1 MYAFTFMA
9 CAAALAVVDG
19 RDGGAVEESQEVY
32 EIVAGAAVPVLPP
45 PLRDFFEDDLS
56 ALKRTAA
63 ELAATSSSHSLS
75 GKADWHYIKLDIATD
90 DTDAA
95 TRHAAARR
103 FPRYRTA
110 AAKLLQRLG
119 RRDLGLLAW
128 VIHDRYT
135 ALVDAFR
142 KGKAEV
148 IIRRAGAL
156 LHYATDAAL
165 PFNTTTGRDGTAT
178 GNLYWSAAGDESSTS
193 LMHRTVRHR
202 FQLGL
207 PRRLRIRFG
216 YEVRVAPKRYSPIAN
231 PIDDVFDALLEAH
244 RSLDPLLSI
253 DAEATADLGLRDART
268 FMAASDAYYDYVSDR
283 AASIIESRLEAGSL
297 LAANLIGGAWVQAG
311 SPPPGAWEAP
321 TPALTGRPNSVEP
334 RSGPF
339 VGSRKSTIFH
349 RTNCSHARR
358 IKPANLISFKTAREA
373 QTIGR
378 SPCRSCRPG
387 DS

>member
-1 MYAFTFMA
+1 MYALTFIA
-9 CAAALAVVDG
+9 YAAALAVVDG
-19 RDGGAVEESQEVY
+19 PDGGAVEESREVY
-32 EIVAGAAVPVLPP
+32 EIVAATAVPVLPP

-56 ALKRTAA
+56 ALERTAA

-75 GKADWHYIKLDIATD
+75 GKADWHYIKLDISTD

-95 TRHAAARR
+95 TRHTAARA
-103 FPRYRTA
+103 FPRRRTA

-119 RRDLGLLAW
+119 RRDWGLLAW
-128 VIHDRYT
+128 VIRDRYST
-135 ALVDAFR
+135 LVDSFR
-142 KGKAEV
+142 IGKAEV
-148 IIRRAGAL
+148 IVRRAGAL
-156 LHYATDAAL
+156 LHYATDAVL
-165 PFNTTTGRDGTAT
+165 PFNTTTDRDGTAT
-178 GNLYWSAAGDESSTS
+178 GNLYWSADGDESSTS

-207 PRRLRIRFG
+207 PRWLRIRFG
-216 YEVRVAPKRYSPIAN
+216 YEVRVAPERYSPIAN
-231 PIDDVFDALLEAH
+231 PIDEVFDALLEAH
-244 RSLDPLLSI
+244 RSLDALLRI
-253 DAEATADLGLRDART
+253 DAEATADLGIRDART

-321 TPALTGRPNSVEP
+321 APVLTGRSNSVEP
-334 RSGPF
+334 RPDPF
-339 VGSRKSTIFH
+339 VGSRNSTIFH
-349 RTNCSHARR
+349 RTDCSHATR
-358 IKPANLISFKTAREA
+358 IKPANLIYFKTAREA
-373 QTIGR
+373 EHIGR